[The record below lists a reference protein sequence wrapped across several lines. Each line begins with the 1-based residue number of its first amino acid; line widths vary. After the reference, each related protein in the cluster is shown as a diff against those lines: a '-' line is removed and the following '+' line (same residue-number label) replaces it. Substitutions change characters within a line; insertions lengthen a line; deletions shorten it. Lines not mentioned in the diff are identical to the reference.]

1 MPPKAKFSKEE
12 IVQAALT
19 IVRTQGMQG
28 LTARALGEALGSSSR
43 PIFTTFQ
50 NMEEVSLQVI
60 QAANGIYQEYLSR
73 EMSNGKYPPY
83 KASGMGYI
91 RFAKEERELFQLLF
105 MRDRSREKIEDDRE
119 EIKPLLEII
128 QEKMEIS
135 EDLAFLFHL
144 EMWIYVHG
152 IATMFATSYLDLDEA
167 FISNVLTDA
176 FEGLKARWKEKEECE
191 VED

>member
-19 IVRTQGMQG
+19 IVRTKGMQG

-60 QAANGIYQEYLSR
+60 QAANGIYQKYLSR
-73 EMSNGKYPPY
+73 EMSDGKYPPY

-128 QEKMEIS
+128 QEKMGIS